1 MIVTVERKI
10 RNNYIIFNAIHI
22 QSLNA
27 NSILE
32 ICIFNE
38 YKLHEECIA
47 SVNKMYYIA
56 MNMNIENI
64 TKDLHYKDI

>member
-10 RNNYIIFNAIHI
+10 RNNYIMFNAIHI
-22 QSLNA
+22 QSLKCKQYSQN
-27 NSILE
+27 
-32 ICIFNE
+32 CIFNE